1 MPNRL
6 RRKLL
11 FVDDDSEMHFFM
23 SFALEGTC
31 ALKSVFSGKEA
42 LKAVAQEEF
51 PVVILDL
58 QMEGMSG
65 LETLARLQEKNDRQ
79 KIIILTGHDTKESAI
94 AALNLGAFHY
104 LIKPFQNGDLLD
116 VLERAFERYEKETP
130 LFPGRLSSH
139 RLQTYGL
146 SERQS
151 QIAFHAIR
159 GETNPEIAE
168 RLRISHRTVEKHM
181 EQIFSVLKVASRA
194 KLVAKFRE
202 IKFS

>member
-1 MPNRL
+1 
-6 RRKLL
+6 
-11 FVDDDSEMHFFM
+11 VDDDPEMHFFM
-23 SFALEGTC
+23 NFALDGTC
-31 ALKSVFSGKEA
+31 SLKSAFSGREA
-42 LKAVAQEEF
+42 LKAVSREEF

-58 QMEGMSG
+58 QMEGLSG
-65 LETLARLQEKNDRQ
+65 IETLARLQARNERQ
-79 KIIILTGHDTKESAI
+79 KIIILTGKDTKESAI

-104 LIKPFQNGDLLD
+104 LVKPFQNGDLHE
-116 VLERAFERYEKETP
+116 VLEKAFERYEKETP

-146 SERQS
+146 SERES

-159 GETNPEIAE
+159 GETNPEIAS

-202 IKFS
+202 IKIS

>member
-31 ALKSVFSGKEA
+31 DLKSAFSGKEA

-65 LETLARLQEKNDRQ
+65 IETLACLQARNERQ
-79 KIIILTGHDTKESAI
+79 KIIILTGNDTKESAI

-104 LIKPFQNGDLLD
+104 LVKPFQNGDLQN
-116 VLERAFERYEKETP
+116 VLKEAFERYEKETP
-130 LFPGRLSSH
+130 PFPQRLSSH
-139 RLQTYGL
+139 RLRVYGL
-146 SERQS
+146 SKRQS

-181 EQIFSVLKVASRA
+181 EQIFSVLEVASRA
-194 KLVAKFRE
+194 KLVAKFRGS
-202 IKFS
+202 KFS